1 MENAG
6 VIARVLLNTL
16 PELEKDGVDTGNI
29 TVEHMD
35 RALEGLEKGMFSSE
49 GVADILSYFSAN
61 PESSLEEAV
70 RRCGLSAMSED
81 EVRKEIERLVKE
93 HKDIIGEK
101 GERAV
106 STLMGIAMKK
116 MRGRADASLI
126 HRILTEEIDR
136 AR

>member
-1 MENAG
+1 
-6 VIARVLLNTL
+6 
-16 PELEKDGVDTGNI
+16 
-29 TVEHMD
+29 MD

-81 EVRKEIERLVKE
+81 EVRNEIKRLVKE